1 MSFLEKAGFQK
12 IGSDINWKALGVSCA
27 ISLGTGIISTL
38 LTGGAMRR
46 NAPLYQPPLAPP
58 GWLFPVVWTI
68 LYILMGIAA
77 YLVWESDSGD
87 RRLSLSLYAVSL
99 FLNGSWSIFF
109 FSMRAYFLALADLL
123 ALWLVIYLMIKQF
136 RESSLTAARLLY
148 PYLAWVSFAGYLN
161 LAIAIRGR

>member
-12 IGSDINWKALGVSCA
+12 TGSEINWKALLISIA
-27 ISLGTGIISTL
+27 ISLGTGIVSTL

-68 LYILMGIAA
+68 LYVLMGIAA
-77 YLVWESDSGD
+77 YLVWESDGGD
-87 RRLSLSLYAVSL
+87 RKLSLSLYAVSL
-99 FLNGSWSIFF
+99 FLNGIWSVFF
-109 FSMRAYFLALADLL
+109 FCMRAYFLALADLL
-123 ALWLVIYLMIKQF
+123 ALWLVIYLLIRQF

-161 LAIAIRGR
+161 LAIAVRGM